1 MGGTFIGEYAN
12 FEESA
17 QITEAEIK
25 SLLKI
30 FEENDFFNLK

>member
-25 SLLKI
+25 SLFKKNI
-30 FEENDFFNLK
+30 